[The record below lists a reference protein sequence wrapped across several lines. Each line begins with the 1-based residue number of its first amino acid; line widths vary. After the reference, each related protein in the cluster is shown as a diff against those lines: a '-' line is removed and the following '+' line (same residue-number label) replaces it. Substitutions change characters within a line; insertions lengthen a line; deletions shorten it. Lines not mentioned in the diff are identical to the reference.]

1 MRVVRTACEPGRC
14 RGKAVAARWRVTGGA
29 GHETTTKGL
38 TGHFLLP
45 ILTRIGNLRHGPW
58 KVNLGG
64 SGSNGRSEG
73 CAAGEFPSRVNPWL
87 DAVAAASGISG
98 EVSFAAAA
106 DGECGACKLHAAG
119 FLGG

>member
-1 MRVVRTACEPGRC
+1 MVRTTCEPGRC
-14 RGKAVAARWRVTGGA
+14 RGKAVAARWRA
-29 GHETTTKGL
+29 YRWCWAQTTTKGL

-73 CAAGEFPSRVNPWL
+73 RAAGGCPSRQNPWQ
-87 DAVAAASGISG
+87 DAVAATSGISG

-106 DGECGACKLHAAG
+106 DG
-119 FLGG
+119 